1 MLKQLTNAIASTLK
15 SDEHSNVIAKIATRE
30 KAEKWRND
38 LSQAKE
44 KLSPTN
50 FAGRQILGRKI
61 DQVSIAVDSLALEEE
76 RARIVAELSERSK
89 AVAEDLSCKLK
100 ALNAARE
107 AKNKVKKE
115 LFGLE
120 ARHTVLLGDLSA
132 LKKKADDEEQAAQA
146 DFDKAI
152 LAGDDVLEASTAEK
166 LSVKKFEK
174 AVVNGKDNPFSLRI
188 SAIEREIS
196 SIKEVLAGYENMES
210 QTTASHLEALAAAAI
225 LDYDRQI
232 IPLFNSWQKACFAI
246 ADVRAFAKHLPK
258 DSPLEKSL
266 RDFRSNFDI
275 EPTLPIGDVNQ
286 QGLGFVTNYGKTID
300 FSSMEH
306 TRNGPDLAI
315 LAEPLPEASA

>member
-1 MLKQLTNAIASTLK
+1 MLKQIAKSIATTL
-15 SDEHSNVIAKIATRE
+15 EQSNVLAKIATRE
-30 KAEKWRND
+30 KAEKWRTD

-50 FAGRQILGRKI
+50 FDGRQILDRKI
-61 DQVSIAVDSLALEEE
+61 NQISIVVDGFAFDEA

-89 AVAEDLSCKLK
+89 AATEDLSFKLK
-100 ALNAARE
+100 ALDAARE
-107 AKNKVKKE
+107 AKNKAKKE

-120 ARHTVLLGDLSA
+120 ARHTVLLKDLSA
-132 LKKKADDEEQAAQA
+132 LQKKVDDEERAAQA
-146 DFDKAI
+146 DFGKAI
-152 LAGDDVLEASTAEK
+152 VAGDDALEASTAEK
-166 LSVKKFEK
+166 LSIKKFEK
-174 AVVNGKDNPFSLRI
+174 AVINGKDNPFSLRI
-188 SAIEREIS
+188 GALEREIS
-196 SIKEVLAGYENMES
+196 SAKEMLAGYEDVES
-210 QTTASHLEALAAAAI
+210 QATARHLEALATAAI

-266 RDFRSNFDI
+266 RDFRSNFDL

-286 QGLGFVTNYGKTID
+286 QGLGVVTNYGKTID